1 MNLSQSRFLQQYLR
15 SNRDQGTKDTPVAG
29 STFYAVAPLRAE
41 AIQGLTI
48 VNGGPLCTAI

>member
-15 SNRDQGTKDTPVAG
+15 SNRDQGTKDAPVAG